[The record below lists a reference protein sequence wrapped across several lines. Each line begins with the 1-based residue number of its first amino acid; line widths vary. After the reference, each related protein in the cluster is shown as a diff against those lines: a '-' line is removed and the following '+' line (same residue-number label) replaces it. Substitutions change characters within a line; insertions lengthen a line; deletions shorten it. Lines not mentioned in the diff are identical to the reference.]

1 MPSYEVDHRM
11 DKKYGL
17 VEINLDNGARCMSI
31 GVPKLWAKPIPMKQ
45 GATYGEGMSE
55 LIAGIAETRA
65 ELDALEQ
72 RFAVARDFYDLM
84 GVPPEEL

>member
-1 MPSYEVDHRM
+1 MPSYKVNHRV

-17 VEINLDNGARCMSI
+17 VELNLDDGTQCMSI
-31 GVPKLWAKPIPMKQ
+31 GVPKLWAKPIPMRQ
-45 GATYGEGMSE
+45 DATYSDGMTD

-72 RFAVARDFYDLM
+72 RFTTARDFYDLM
-84 GVPPEEL
+84 GIPPEEI